1 MTRIV
6 SLIILVVLLISTE
19 FTVWEFTVS
28 KQTGLA
34 NGQTVV
40 WSVADEKFFDEL
52 AKHQSQDNYKSGILN
67 LNILGFK

>member
-1 MTRIV
+1 MI
-6 SLIILVVLLISTE
+6 
-19 FTVWEFTVS
+19 TVWEFTVS
-28 KQTGLA
+28 KQTGLV
-34 NGQTVV
+34 NGQTAV